1 MSDNGSTSGET
12 RRLHDIAYVAQI
24 TGLTAANIRAWEK
37 RYQTITPQR
46 TETGRRLYT
55 DADLHKLRLLKSLG
69 DHGVPIRTTAALS
82 IEELEKKIS
91 ELKQPLAPAE
101 SEPSVTTFS
110 SRSPRVLAVGAHALR
125 RVKRV
130 SELGLAFR
138 IVEIEQAA
146 LDPDS
151 FQTGADLADILVIE
165 APALFD
171 DTITD
176 LYRLRQRFGA
186 SQALVLYRYS
196 QTATLDR
203 IQQDEPKLVAVQ
215 EPITDQDLRNTL
227 ARLILKSAREQIDE
241 ELASVGIPGA
251 TGQMIGRRFDDDD
264 LDKIALLR
272 SSVECEC
279 PRHVAN
285 LLKGLSAFESYSA
298 ACESRNP
305 ADAQMHNYLYQTTIK
320 ARAAM
325 EEAMERLMR
334 FEGIDLDEL

>member
-1 MSDNGSTSGET
+1 MSDNSSTTGET
-12 RRLHDIAYVAQI
+12 QRLHDIAYVAQV

-55 DADLHKLRLLKSLG
+55 DADLRKLRLLKSLG
-69 DHGVPIRTTAALS
+69 DYGVPIRSTAALS
-82 IEELEKKIS
+82 IEELEKKID
-91 ELKQPLAPAE
+91 EFKQSTNPAQSQSPLNTLPNG
-101 SEPSVTTFS
+101 
-110 SRSPRVLAVGAHALR
+110 SPRVLAVGAHALR

-138 IVEIEQAA
+138 LVEIEQVA

-171 DTITD
+171 DTIND

-203 IQQDEPKLVAVQ
+203 IQRDEPKLVAVQ
-215 EPITDQDLRNTL
+215 EPITDQDLRNAL
-227 ARLILKSAREQIDE
+227 ARLILKGAREQIDD
-241 ELASVGIPGA
+241 ELANVGIPGA
-251 TGQMIGRRFDDDD
+251 NGPMIQRRFDDDD

-285 LLKGLSAFESYSA
+285 LLKGLNAFEAYSA

-305 ADAQMHNYLYQTTIK
+305 ADAQMHHYLYQTTIK

-334 FEGIDLDEL
+334 FEGIDLEEL